1 MDLSVIVPVFNEEEN
16 LPTLFKSLTNSLV
29 PLQLNFE
36 MIFVDDGSTDKSFAV
51 LNEFLKESPNRMKLI
66 QLRKN
71 YGQTTA
77 ISAGINNAFGDVII
91 LLDADMQ
98 NDPSDIPLLLEK
110 LREGFDVVSGWRK
123 DRKDKYLTR
132 ILPSQIANAIISK
145 ITGLKLHDYGCTLK
159 AYRREFL
166 GSFQLYGEM
175 HRFIPVYA
183 QGSGAKITEV
193 VVHHN
198 ERLHGKSKYGL
209 DRTMKVILDLI
220 TVKFLMSYSGKP
232 MRLFGGVGMG
242 LIIMSTIMLLF
253 LMIRRIFFT
262 ISVVESPLF
271 QASLVTLILGVQSIM
286 LGLIAELLTR
296 TYYESQGKS
305 TYSIRSII
313 KNIEE

>member
-253 LMIRRIFFT
+253 LMIRRIFFA